1 MSAATVSETQQRF
14 LRDVVERIPLDRIV
28 ELHLFAPIK
37 QGGTETG
44 VAVLAAL
51 QPVVEEE
58 LVAEGVGSTEAD
70 ASVESG
76 DTSQV
81 STEPTIEPEIEI
93 EIDEAPPVAEANES
107 ADSQIAIPEFDP
119 TPDETVATRDFD
131 EPSDVSVPIP
141 DAHHQLP
148 LVRHVVLTARY
159 RLILKGPDRGKWEMD
174 IREEADATL
183 VTVDAV
189 VRGVQKR
196 VGDLAE
202 VERLNPG
209 QLAVAVSD
217 TPWRSE

>member
-14 LRDVVERIPLDRIV
+14 LRDVVERVPLDRIV

-51 QPVVEEE
+51 QPVVE
-58 LVAEGVGSTEAD
+58 
-70 ASVESG
+70 
-76 DTSQV
+76 
-81 STEPTIEPEIEI
+81 IEPAA
-93 EIDEAPPVAEANES
+93 DEAEAIEHDVTEEPGETVEAPL
-107 ADSQIAIPEFDP
+107 ADSTHELELELADVEIPAP
-119 TPDETVATRDFD
+119 QTRD
-131 EPSDVSVPIP
+131 
-141 DAHHQLP
+141 QLP

-159 RLILKGPDRGKWEMD
+159 RFTLKGPDRGRWEMD

-196 VGDLAE
+196 VGDLAD
-202 VERLNPG
+202 VERLSPS
-209 QLAVAVSD
+209 QLAIAVSD
-217 TPWRSE
+217 TPWRATESED

>member
-14 LRDVVERIPLDRIV
+14 LRDVVERVPLDRIV

-51 QPVVEEE
+51 QPVVENEPATGETDAIEQDVPEE
-58 LVAEGVGSTEAD
+58 PATGEAEA
-70 ASVESG
+70 
-76 DTSQV
+76 
-81 STEPTIEPEIEI
+81 IEPDVTEEPG
-93 EIDEAPPVAEANES
+93 ETVEVPL
-107 ADSQIAIPEFDP
+107 ADSTRELELELADVEIPAP
-119 TPDETVATRDFD
+119 QTRD
-131 EPSDVSVPIP
+131 
-141 DAHHQLP
+141 QLP

-159 RLILKGPDRGKWEMD
+159 RFTLKGPDRGRWEMD

-196 VGDLAE
+196 VGDLAD
-202 VERLNPG
+202 VERLSPS
-209 QLAVAVSD
+209 QLAIAVSD
-217 TPWRSE
+217 TPWRATESED